1 MNWELTLYRLGAGI
15 AGLGAALA
23 VLWLLTRH
31 FISSWKEKRCFSY
44 HGKHPK
50 TALNQFVQKL
60 WSTLYGIRSDVSRHR
75 KELNRATGDL
85 SEQAEGPINPKLL
98 LSTLN
103 AIANA
108 NRRLESRLQAAEA
121 QLREQSR
128 QLEEQWIE
136 VRSDPLTGLANR
148 RVFEAELS
156 RRLHEFRKHGVG
168 FALALYDIDHFKQ
181 INDHDGH
188 KAGDDI
194 LTHVA
199 HAMQLDVPDGVLI
212 ARIGGEEFA
221 VLMPHSQID
230 ETLELAE
237 RIRIR
242 PSQECW
248 DSQAIAISLSC
259 GVAVCQTN
267 DSETTLFE
275 RADRALYAA
284 KRSGRNATFFDC
296 GDQAV
301 RYSPPFLSSVER
313 TENYPDH
320 WGDEASIAWQEDP
333 EAQALIDV
341 LRQKL
346 SDLRIFE

>member
-1 MNWELTLYRLGAGI
+1 MNWELTLYRLGTVI
-15 AGLGAALA
+15 AVLGAALA
-23 VLWLLTRH
+23 VLWLLARH
-31 FISSWKEKRCFSY
+31 FISSWKDNRYSY
-44 HGKHPK
+44 RGKYPK
-50 TALNQFVQKL
+50 TALRHFVQKL
-60 WSTLYGIRSDVSRHR
+60 WSTLYGIRSDVIRHR
-75 KELNRATGDL
+75 QKLCQATEDIT
-85 SEQAEGPINPKLL
+85 EQLEGPINPELL
-98 LSTLN
+98 LSTLK
-103 AIANA
+103 AITNA
-108 NRRLESRLQAAEA
+108 NQRLESRLQAAEA
-121 QLREQSR
+121 RLREQSK

-148 RVFEAELS
+148 RVFDAELS

-168 FALALYDIDHFKQ
+168 FALAIYDIDHFKQ
-181 INDHDGH
+181 INDHEGH
-188 KAGDDI
+188 KAGDAI

-199 HAMQLDVPDGVLI
+199 HAMQLDIPDGVLI

-237 RIRIR
+237 RIRTR
-242 PSQECW
+242 PSQECRNF
-248 DSQAIAISLSC
+248 QAMAVSLSC

-267 DSETTLFE
+267 DTETTLFE

-296 GDQAV
+296 GDRPV
-301 RYSPPFLSSVER
+301 RYSTPIPC
-313 TENYPDH
+313 TMKCTGDDPD
-320 WGDEASIAWQEDP
+320 EVAIAWNDDP